1 MQAIS
6 FTDHYLK
13 NHPRVEVCTLQ
24 LVGISSVILSVKL
37 NEDRY
42 MSMEQGA
49 MECGGCYTTEMIEKI
64 EKSILYL
71 LQFRTN
77 IPTPIDFI
85 QYFLIL
91 SNKEVDFSDM
101 ILECRSYAYVSLL
114 GKYSTLLYSFLVYSR

>member
-1 MQAIS
+1 
-6 FTDHYLK
+6 
-13 NHPRVEVCTLQ
+13 
-24 LVGISSVILSVKL
+24 
-37 NEDRY
+37 
-42 MSMEQGA
+42 
-49 MECGGCYTTEMIEKI
+49 MECGGCYTPEMIEKI
-64 EKSILYL
+64 EKSILFL

-114 GKYSTLLYSFLVYSR
+114 GKFTVIITICLQV